1 MAAAQALVSPCG
13 NLGRRR
19 SAVAAARMAPSAV
32 RIGGSW
38 KKNAFLGGRLAV
50 GSRKPRSRSLVASP
64 VQVNRD
70 FFWGEYKFGRS
81 KFVVCLKPFPVG
93 LVPVLFKFFSDE
105 DLDIILIDITVLK
118 FPPFA

>member
-1 MAAAQALVSPCG
+1 MAVAQALVKGSVLSPCG

-19 SAVAAARMAPSAV
+19 SAVAAV

-50 GSRKPRSRSLVASP
+50 GSRRSRSRSLVASP

-70 FFWGEYKFGRS
+70 FF
-81 KFVVCLKPFPVG
+81 
-93 LVPVLFKFFSDE
+93 
-105 DLDIILIDITVLK
+105 
-118 FPPFA
+118 